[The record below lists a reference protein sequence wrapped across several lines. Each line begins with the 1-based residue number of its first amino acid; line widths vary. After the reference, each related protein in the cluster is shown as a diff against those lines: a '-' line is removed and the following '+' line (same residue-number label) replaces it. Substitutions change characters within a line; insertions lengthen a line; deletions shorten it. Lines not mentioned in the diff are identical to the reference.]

1 MDDNKKRK
9 EKLNYNNNQKNILVK
24 KQEIVGKMY
33 KGERERV
40 WIIRNGSD
48 NIDFNYHPFLL
59 IEILTGNNFSVQLK
73 SRNFILLSS
82 IFKDLNKCCWQF
94 HDFS

>member
-33 KGERERV
+33 KGERESESLEMAA
-40 WIIRNGSD
+40 II
-48 NIDFNYHPFLL
+48 
-59 IEILTGNNFSVQLK
+59 
-73 SRNFILLSS
+73 
-82 IFKDLNKCCWQF
+82 
-94 HDFS
+94 